1 MVRNVKLGKYDKN
14 PSHGHETQI
23 VDPFSQL
30 REITL
35 KQVSSVCLNKTV
47 IRFTANMIFWTFFLN
62 R

>member
-1 MVRNVKLGKYDKN
+1 MVRKVKLRKYDEN
-14 PSHGHETQI
+14 PSHGHESQI

-47 IRFTANMIFWTFFLN
+47 
-62 R
+62 